1 MKAGGSDQDMGHA
14 IEGGANEWGAG
25 APSSYRRSY
34 SSSIYVDHEDRANII
49 THFAE
54 RMFPFVR
61 RVTGYEVYSP
71 GQEPINAV
79 LYKNVGDE
87 NRPHCDGSCEGQR
100 YVLGERV
107 ATSIVYCNVPKING
121 KPAGGQT
128 SFTRSGLMVT
138 PSKGDL
144 LLFAYKSAN
153 NTMDNGF
160 TEHSGCK
167 ILGGR
172 KWIAV
177 QWHQEGVDYEH
188 PWQTFDVV

>member
-25 APSSYRRSY
+25 APSSYRRLY

-61 RVTGYEVYSP
+61 RVTGYKVYSP
-71 GQEPINAV
+71 GKEPINAV

-87 NRPHCDGSCEGQR
+87 NWPHCDGSCEGQR

-107 ATSIVYCNVPKING
+107 ATSIVYCDVPKVDG

-128 SFTRSGLMVT
+128 SFTRSGLMVFCGGK
-138 PSKGDL
+138 SSL
-144 LLFAYKSAN
+144 L
-153 NTMDNGF
+153 
-160 TEHSGCK
+160 
-167 ILGGR
+167 
-172 KWIAV
+172 
-177 QWHQEGVDYEH
+177 H
-188 PWQTFDVV
+188 PR